1 MTIIEIIELLKK
13 HRLKQTEKRAGLLK
27 IFRENEREFQLH
39 EIVIEMRKTFP
50 CVAQQTIVTNL
61 ESFVDAG
68 LIVKNKVENE
78 FTFSMSNHKVS

>member
-27 IFRENEREFQLH
+27 ILRENEREFQLY
-39 EIVIEMRKTFP
+39 ELVLEMRKTFP

-68 LIVKNKVENE
+68 LIVKNNGENE
-78 FTFSMSNHKVS
+78 CTFSMAKHKVS

>member
-27 IFRENEREFQLH
+27 IFRENEREFQIH
-39 EIVIEMRKTFP
+39 EIIIEMRKQFP
-50 CVAQQTIVTNL
+50 SVAQQTIFANL

-68 LIVKNKVENE
+68 LIVKNQVDNE
-78 FTFSMSNHKVS
+78 YTFSLSKHKVS